1 MHRFRY
7 RENELYCENVPVRK
21 IAEQVNTPFYLYSQQ
36 TIVDHYN
43 LVDQA
48 FSNFDH
54 LICYAVKANANPEIL
69 SLLASQGAG
78 ADVVSRGE
86 IYLALQNGF
95 PAEKIVFAGV
105 GKRPDEIEYA
115 LERKIYSFHVESEQ
129 ELELINQIAQKKH
142 QIARIALRI
151 NPDIEIHGHP
161 YISTGKAID
170 KFGIEVKTVK
180 ELIQRIHEFSNIA
193 LIGLHCHIGSQ
204 VTEIKPYGEAM
215 QVLNELVE
223 EIQKQG
229 IELQYVDI
237 GGGLGV
243 RYKNVMEDPHGI
255 ELSPKILVESLRPQ
269 LECLNTRIIFEPGR
283 FIVAQAGVVI
293 TRVLYLKET
302 AGHRFVIVDAG
313 MNDLIRPSLYEAYHE
328 VVAVHKNSA
337 SKQPVDVVG
346 PICESGDFLGKER
359 WLPVLHPGDLLAVM
373 TAGAYGFVLS
383 SNYNARPLP
392 AEVMVHDDT
401 WEIIRPEQDLQNLWT

>member
-204 VTEIKPYGEAM
+204 VTEIKPYGEAL

-229 IELQYVDI
+229 IELQYVDM

-328 VVAVHKNSA
+328 IVAVHQNAA